1 MGNVGQEVTSVRV
14 EDPYRFVSL
23 GDGTELGCHALLIA
37 TGVSV
42 RQLDVPGIK
51 AVTGAGVYYG
61 AALTEAAHFRDQQV
75 YVVGGANS
83 AGQGAMFFS
92 GYASQVSMLVRG
104 DSIEAEMSPYLVDQI
119 NATENIEVLVRTEV
133 VEVKGE
139 DRLEA
144 ITICDNDKGE
154 TKTVPAAAMF
164 IFVGA
169 APHTDLGGRGGGAK
183 RGRLHPHGGGPDAR
197 RPPSQKLE
205 AEAGPVH
212 AGDQRTRHIRG
223 RRRSVR
229 HAHTRSHSGGAG
241 RNGCQLRSPVPE
253 DGLMFD
259 FLKKVPLFADLSKE
273 DLLRL
278 CQDVDELHLS
288 KGDKLVAEGSTGDQ
302 AYVIKEGQLEVLK
315 VSSGRAVLLA
325 VRQPGE
331 VIGDM
336 ALLEEAPRMASVRA
350 RTNSVVLAIH
360 KKQLDELLHTSR
372 SAAHAMFRVMLSR
385 LRETEATLRQSEKMA
400 QLGTLTA
407 GVARELNN
415 PAAAVKRGA
424 DQSHAAIT
432 RLEEAQT
439 QLGRLDLNEEQQ
451 QALEDRAQRAQDQ
464 ATRPQELDALARSD
478 REYELETW
486 LEERDVADAWE
497 LAPTMVNLDYD
508 DAQLAALA
516 RDFDPD
522 QLPVVIGWLNATY
535 AVHNLLTEVGQGAG
549 RISDIVKAIKSYS
562 YLDQA
567 PV

>member
-1 MGNVGQEVTSVRV
+1 
-14 EDPYRFVSL
+14 
-23 GDGTELGCHALLIA
+23 
-37 TGVSV
+37 
-42 RQLDVPGIK
+42 
-51 AVTGAGVYYG
+51 
-61 AALTEAAHFRDQQV
+61 
-75 YVVGGANS
+75 
-83 AGQGAMFFS
+83 
-92 GYASQVSMLVRG
+92 
-104 DSIEAEMSPYLVDQI
+104 
-119 NATENIEVLVRTEV
+119 
-133 VEVKGE
+133 
-139 DRLEA
+139 
-144 ITICDNDKGE
+144 
-154 TKTVPAAAMF
+154 
-164 IFVGA
+164 
-169 APHTDLGGRGGGAK
+169 
-183 RGRLHPHGGGPDAR
+183 
-197 RPPSQKLE
+197 
-205 AEAGPVH
+205 
-212 AGDQRTRHIRG
+212 
-223 RRRSVR
+223 
-229 HAHTRSHSGGAG
+229 
-241 RNGCQLRSPVPE
+241 
-253 DGLMFD
+253 MFD
-259 FLKKVPLFADLSKE
+259 FLKKMPLFADLSKE

-288 KGDKLVAEGSTGDQ
+288 KGDELVAEGSTGDQ

-331 VIGDM
+331 VIGEM

-385 LRETEATLRQSEKMA
+385 LRETEATVRQSEKMA

-407 GVARELNN
+407 GVAHELNN

-439 QLGRLDLNEEQQ
+439 QLGRLDLNEAQQ

-486 LEERDVADAWE
+486 LEDRDVADAWE

-522 QLPVVIGWLNATY
+522 QLPVVIGWLSATY

-549 RISDIVKAIKSYS
+549 RISDIVKALKTYS

-567 PV
+567 PVQSVDVHEGMDNTLIILRSKLSNGISVRREYAPDLPKIQAYGSELNQVWTNILDNAADALDGQGQITIRTRQDGDSVVVEIEDDGPGIPAEIQSRIFDSFFTTKPPGQGTGLGLDISYNIVVYKHRGDIKLHSKPGQTRFEVWLPVNFEAS

>member
-1 MGNVGQEVTSVRV
+1 
-14 EDPYRFVSL
+14 
-23 GDGTELGCHALLIA
+23 
-37 TGVSV
+37 
-42 RQLDVPGIK
+42 
-51 AVTGAGVYYG
+51 
-61 AALTEAAHFRDQQV
+61 
-75 YVVGGANS
+75 
-83 AGQGAMFFS
+83 
-92 GYASQVSMLVRG
+92 
-104 DSIEAEMSPYLVDQI
+104 
-119 NATENIEVLVRTEV
+119 
-133 VEVKGE
+133 
-139 DRLEA
+139 
-144 ITICDNDKGE
+144 
-154 TKTVPAAAMF
+154 
-164 IFVGA
+164 
-169 APHTDLGGRGGGAK
+169 
-183 RGRLHPHGGGPDAR
+183 
-197 RPPSQKLE
+197 
-205 AEAGPVH
+205 
-212 AGDQRTRHIRG
+212 
-223 RRRSVR
+223 
-229 HAHTRSHSGGAG
+229 
-241 RNGCQLRSPVPE
+241 
-253 DGLMFD
+253 MFD

-288 KGDKLVAEGSTGDQ
+288 KGDELVAEGSTGDQ

-331 VIGDM
+331 VIGEM

-407 GVARELNN
+407 GVAHELNN

-439 QLGRLDLNEEQQ
+439 QLGRLELNEAQQ
-451 QALEDRAQRAQDQ
+451 QALDDTAQRAQDQ
-464 ATRPQELDALARSD
+464 ATRPPELDALARSD

-486 LEERDVADAWE
+486 LEEKGVADAWE
-497 LAPTMVNLDYD
+497 LAPTMVDLDYD

-516 RDFDPD
+516 GDFAPD
-522 QLPVVIGWLNATY
+522 QLPAVIGWLNATY

-549 RISDIVKAIKSYS
+549 RISDIVKALKS
-562 YLDQA
+562 
-567 PV
+567 